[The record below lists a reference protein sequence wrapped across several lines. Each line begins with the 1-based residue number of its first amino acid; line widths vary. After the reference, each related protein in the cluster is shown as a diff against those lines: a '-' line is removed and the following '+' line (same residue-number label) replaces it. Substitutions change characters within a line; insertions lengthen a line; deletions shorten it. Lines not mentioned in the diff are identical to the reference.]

1 MGEKA
6 TVHLTAPIGNLLALE
21 EINEGD
27 GAVVVPVENGDGTS
41 GSLRHSGQIGILAG
55 SVLHHHLTNTG
66 PGAPRGDHSLGVTV
80 FVLLN
85 KGLSSADNL
94 LGGAVIGFHVQHL
107 RLGIDL
113 LKVEQGLGI
122 RCSKAI
128 DALVLISH
136 HEQIPT
142 VLSQVG
148 DDGVLDFRGVL
159 GLIHTKISVSCLE
172 LAEDWRTEL

>member
-6 TVHLTAPIGNLLALE
+6 TVYLTAPIGNLLALE

-66 PGAPRGDHSLGVTV
+66 PGAPRGDHSLRVTV

-85 KGLSSADNL
+85 KGLSSADDL
-94 LGGAVIGFHVQHL
+94 LGGAVIDFHVQHL
-107 RLGIDL
+107 CLGIDL
-113 LKVEQGLGI
+113 LEVEQGLGI
-122 RCSKAI
+122 GCSEAI

-136 HEQIPT
+136 HEQIPAG
-142 VLSQVG
+142 LSQEG

-159 GLIHTKISVSCLE
+159 GLVYAKVSVSCLK